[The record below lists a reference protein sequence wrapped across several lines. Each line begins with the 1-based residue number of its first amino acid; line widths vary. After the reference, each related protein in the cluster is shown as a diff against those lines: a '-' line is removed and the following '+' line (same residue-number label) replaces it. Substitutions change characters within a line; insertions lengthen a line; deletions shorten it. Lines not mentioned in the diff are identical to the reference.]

1 MTGWVQAFII
11 IAAVAIV
18 VQMAVLVAMF
28 LQLKMSMQEFTRIA
42 NDLQGRVDPI
52 LLRVNRILEDSEE
65 RISSV
70 MGDTAE
76 ITRIAR
82 GQAQKVDRVV
92 TEGLER
98 LRVQVIRADQIL
110 TGALEVVDEAGTK
123 FRNTLWGP
131 IRQASAVMKG
141 IKVGLDMLRRQQNNK
156 RESDGDADSVSQ
168 DEELFI

>member
-156 RESDGDADSVSQ
+156 PESDADSVSQ